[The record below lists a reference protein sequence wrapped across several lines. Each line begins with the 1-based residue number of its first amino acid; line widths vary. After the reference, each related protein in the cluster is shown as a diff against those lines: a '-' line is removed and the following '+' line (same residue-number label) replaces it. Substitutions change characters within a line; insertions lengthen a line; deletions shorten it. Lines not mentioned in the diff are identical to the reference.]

1 MSDCIFCRIIAG
13 EIPSQK
19 VYEDEKMI
27 AIKDVSP
34 AAPVH
39 VLLLPKK
46 HYDNIMTADPDLVKY
61 MLGKVEALA
70 AQLGVKEKGFR
81 IVINTGKEVGQSVN
95 HLHIHLIG
103 GKELGWPPC

>member
-46 HYDNIMTADPDLVKY
+46 HYDNIMTAD
-61 MLGKVEALA
+61 
-70 AQLGVKEKGFR
+70 R
-81 IVINTGKEVGQSVN
+81 T
-95 HLHIHLIG
+95 
-103 GKELGWPPC
+103 W

>member
-27 AIKDVSP
+27 AIKDVAP

-39 VLLLPKK
+39 VLLLPKQ
-46 HYDNIMTADPDLVKY
+46 HYDNIMTADPELVKH
-61 MLGKVEALA
+61 MLGKVETLA
-70 AQLGVKEKGFR
+70 TQLGVKEKGFR
-81 IVINTGKEVGQSVN
+81 IVINTGKEGGQSVN

>member
-81 IVINTGKEVGQSVN
+81 IVINTGN
-95 HLHIHLIG
+95 L
-103 GKELGWPPC
+103 